1 MGQKKLHRF
10 AEIKNFKNV
19 FEYPENMA
27 SQWKNFFKNEN
38 SLTLELA
45 CGKGEYTLGLAR
57 MYAHRN
63 FLGVDVKGN
72 RIWKGAKTALNEG
85 LDNVAFMRTQIDRI
99 EEYFAE
105 DEVSEI
111 WITFPD
117 PQLRI
122 SRIEKRLT
130 HPKFLRKYQRFLQ
143 TEGIIHLKTDSPDL
157 YAFTKTVIELY
168 DLILLE
174 DNDNIYK
181 SENIKEEL
189 KIKTHYE
196 GLDIAGS
203 AKVHYLMFQ
212 LKGNLPIEKDAHLK
226 EIIREKTIGAGC

>member
-10 AEIKNFKNV
+10 AEIKNFRNV
-19 FEYPENMA
+19 FEYPENA
-27 SQWKNFFKNEN
+27 SGKWNDFFTNQN
-38 SLTLELA
+38 SITLELA
-45 CGKGEYTLGLAR
+45 CGKGEYTLGLAH
-57 MYAHRN
+57 MYTDRN
-63 FLGVDVKGN
+63 FIGVDVKGN
-72 RIWKGAKTALNEG
+72 RIWKGAKTALTEG
-85 LDNVAFMRTQIDRI
+85 LNNAAFMRTQIDRI
-99 EEYFAE
+99 EEYFAP

-130 HPKFLRKYQRFLQ
+130 HPKFLRKYQQFLQ
-143 TEGIIHLKTDSPDL
+143 KDGIIHLKTDSPDL

-174 DNDNIYK
+174 DNGDIYK
-181 SENIKEEL
+181 TENIKEDL

-203 AKVHYLMFQ
+203 SKVHYLMFQ
-212 LKGNLPIEKDAHLK
+212 LKGELPIEKDAQLK
-226 EIIREKTIGAGC
+226 EIIREKAIAAGR